1 MNGLLLISLILAI
14 SLSYCSYYN
23 NKMTE
28 SRIQNDQAVLQNK
41 KAEYEQLKAACQFP
55 DGYVRTGSGYWFNL
69 NKFTDDVMQY
79 RKSYRNEL
87 NKSYYDAL
95 TRYMK
100 FKIIND
106 ECQLQYLSK
115 PSLWDGKKLLNIE
128 DVIKGFDKQSKSMES
143 AYAYPIL
150 LKTQNSSAIRIS
162 ICYTKEC
169 SGEPL
174 LKPKHTVTVSIPV
187 DKTCK
192 YRAVEFPITK
202 YPDLV
207 IRFTDCDIKNGQV
220 KNIFRLSTRFIY
232 TGINN
237 FGYPYEFHCDGL
249 VDDFEGKTVPLQDVL
264 NTFDPTGKRWC
275 QNAINHTYPDNQLYF
290 YGGRYSL
297 TFNTYVLASLGQ
309 LIHQSTAY
317 ATKYISKEKKE

>member
-55 DGYVRTGSGYWFNL
+55 DGYVKTGSGYWFNL
-69 NKFTDDVMQY
+69 NKFTDDAMQY
-79 RKSYRNEL
+79 RKNYRNEL

-95 TRYMK
+95 TRYME
-100 FKIIND
+100 FKIVNH

-115 PSLWDGKKLLNIE
+115 PSLWDGKNILNIE
-128 DVIKGFDKQSKSMES
+128 DVVKGFDQQSRTIEF
-143 AYAYPIL
+143 AYADRE
-150 LKTQNSSAIRIS
+150 LKRSPSVNRISIS

-169 SGEPL
+169 SVKPL
-174 LKPKHTVTVSIPV
+174 SKPEYAATVSDPS
-187 DKTCK
+187 DETCK
-192 YRAVEFPITK
+192 YLVELPITK
-202 YPDLV
+202 YPDLK

-237 FGYPYEFHCDGL
+237 FGYPYEFLMSFIVMGL
-249 VDDFEGKTVPLQDVL
+249 
-264 NTFDPTGKRWC
+264 
-275 QNAINHTYPDNQLYF
+275 
-290 YGGRYSL
+290 
-297 TFNTYVLASLGQ
+297 
-309 LIHQSTAY
+309 
-317 ATKYISKEKKE
+317 